1 MISRLSIFTLLSVVA
16 TVLAQTGPEVA
27 SYFRE
32 TLSNASAVYLP
43 SKTNYTL
50 ETTQRWNAFSA
61 PTYLISVK
69 PTTDLDVQKIV
80 RQFVSSIGPPGQ
92 DYKNMPLTVLGTD
105 RICLSSQHLIP
116 RHRRWARLLSN
127 SGYNP
132 ERDWDRPWPFQH
144 RLHWPKC

>member
-1 MISRLSIFTLLSVVA
+1 MNLRLSIFTLLYVVA
-16 TVLAQTGPEVA
+16 TVLTQTGPEVA
-27 SYFRE
+27 SYFRK

-43 SKTNYTL
+43 SETNYTL

-80 RQFVSSIGPPGQ
+80 RQFASSNGQSGQ
-92 DYKNMPLTVLGTD
+92 DYKNMPLIFLGTD
-105 RICLSSQHLIP
+105 QICLSSQHLIS
-116 RHRRWARLLSN
+116 RHRWWARLLSN

-132 ERDWDRPWPFQH
+132 ERN
-144 RLHWPKC
+144 